1 MKKVRT
7 SFWKQSAS
15 FYIGAGI
22 VAEIPLTLFMNLD
35 ITRQFLDRFVDWP
48 PPVWLVMML
57 VLLGYV
63 FTCWLGY
70 KLGLGE

>member
-22 VAEIPLTLFMNLD
+22 VAEIPLTLFLNLD

-57 VLLGYV
+57 VLLAYV